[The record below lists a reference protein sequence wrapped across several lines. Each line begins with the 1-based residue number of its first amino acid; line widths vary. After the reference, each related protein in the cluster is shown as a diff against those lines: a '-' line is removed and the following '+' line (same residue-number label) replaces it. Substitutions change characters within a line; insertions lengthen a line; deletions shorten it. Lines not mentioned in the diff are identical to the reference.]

1 MKKTQLLACLVAA
14 LSLTT
19 LGLGRAR
26 ANADSVSVNGATIHY
41 VVTGHGPAMMLIHG
55 YPLSGKL
62 FSKVSPILSRRY
74 TVVCP
79 DLRGFGASTTP
90 DSDASVSV
98 YAKDMLGV
106 MDHLK
111 INKAIIGGM
120 SMGGPVIEEM
130 YREAPSRFRGMI
142 LIDTT
147 TSPAAPPEMMEWE
160 GFAKMVAAKGVAS
173 QIPALLP
180 NMLTGVSR
188 MTMPQDVAGLTA
200 IVKQG
205 TLNGSLGGC
214 KTLANRPDSRSTKF
228 NVPVLIL
235 TGVEDPLYP
244 YEMAQKMHQDIPG
257 SRLALIP
264 GAAHA
269 AIYEKPTASAAAIMS
284 WASTVR

>member
-41 VVTGHGPAMMLIHG
+41 VVTGHGPAMMLVHG

-120 SMGGPVIEEM
+120 SMGGPCHRRDVP
-130 YREAPSRFRGMI
+130 RSAQPLPRHDLDRHDHVPRRSAGDDGVGRFR
-142 LIDTT
+142 
-147 TSPAAPPEMMEWE
+147 
-160 GFAKMVAAKGVAS
+160 
-173 QIPALLP
+173 
-180 NMLTGVSR
+180 
-188 MTMPQDVAGLTA
+188 
-200 IVKQG
+200 
-205 TLNGSLGGC
+205 
-214 KTLANRPDSRSTKF
+214 
-228 NVPVLIL
+228 
-235 TGVEDPLYP
+235 
-244 YEMAQKMHQDIPG
+244 
-257 SRLALIP
+257 
-264 GAAHA
+264 
-269 AIYEKPTASAAAIMS
+269 
-284 WASTVR
+284 